1 MKKLF
6 TLFLSFITAVFPFF
20 GFNNNNNPPATEAN
34 VTKEEAK
41 AIVLEH
47 AELDAS
53 EISRYKIELDKDGRR
68 LVYEVEFD
76 SGRYEYDYEVN
87 AETGKIIK
95 AEKEFRD

>member
-1 MKKLF
+1 MKKIF
-6 TLFLSFITAVFPFF
+6 AIILSFLATIFPFV
-20 GFNNNNNPPATEAN
+20 GADNNNTTAADTQI
-34 VTKEEAK
+34 TKEEAK

-47 AELDAS
+47 AELDAE

-68 LVYEVEFD
+68 LVYEIEFD

-87 AETGKIIK
+87 AETGRIIK